1 MLSQSDAN
9 LLPHDVHS
17 GCRFGHRMF
26 DLNAGV
32 HLDEIECLI
41 LVKKLDRSSP
51 PVADPTTRRR
61 ASPTECLDLNTR
73 YARRRRLLENLL
85 VAPLHG
91 AVPFPEPQSV
101 AVTVT

>member
-32 HLDEIECLI
+32 HLDKIECLI

-61 ASPTECLDLNTR
+61 ASPAECLDLNTR
-73 YARRRRLLENLL
+73 YARRRRGSRFSAILRWLRILTRETM
-85 VAPLHG
+85 AG
-91 AVPFPEPQSV
+91 
-101 AVTVT
+101 